1 VATNLIVVARRMAL
15 GAIVLLFVLIAAV
28 LAYVNQDPITLDI
41 GLVRLDNASMTVIL
55 AVTFAAGAAFG
66 GLFFALALLRHYR
79 QRSALRRELRRVE
92 TELERLRGLPPPND
106 AD

>member
-1 VATNLIVVARRMAL
+1 MAL

-28 LAYVNQDPITLDI
+28 FSYGNQEPITLDI
-41 GLVRLDNASMTVIL
+41 GFMRLDGVSVTVVL

-66 GLFFALALLRHYR
+66 SLFFALALLKHYR
-79 QRSALRRELRRVE
+79 ERSALRRELRRVE
-92 TELERLRGLPPPND
+92 IELERLRGLPPPD

>member
-1 VATNLIVVARRMAL
+1 MTANLLVVARRVAL
-15 GAIVLLFVLIAAV
+15 GAVVLLFILIAAV
-28 LAYVNQDPITLDI
+28 LAYGNQDPISLDI
-41 GLVRLDNASMTVIL
+41 GLVRLDNASMTVVL

-79 QRSALRRELRRVE
+79 QRNALRRELRRVE
-92 TELERLRGLPPPND
+92 AELERLRGLPPPN

>member
-1 VATNLIVVARRMAL
+1 VAANLLVAARRMAL
-15 GAIVLLFVLIAAV
+15 GAIVLLFILIAAV
-28 LAYVNQDPITLDI
+28 LAYGNQEPITLDI
-41 GLVRLDNASMTVIL
+41 GLMRLDDASMTVIL
-55 AVTFAAGAAFG
+55 AVTFAAGAPVG

-92 TELERLRGLPPPND
+92 AELERLRGLPPPD

>member
-1 VATNLIVVARRMAL
+1 
-15 GAIVLLFVLIAAV
+15 
-28 LAYVNQDPITLDI
+28 
-41 GLVRLDNASMTVIL
+41 
-55 AVTFAAGAAFG
+55 VTFAAGAAFG

-92 TELERLRGLPPPND
+92 AELERLRGLPPPD

>member
-1 VATNLIVVARRMAL
+1 MTTNLLVVARRLAL
-15 GAIVLLFVLIAAV
+15 GAIVLLFILIAAV
-28 LAYVNQDPITLDI
+28 LAYGNQDPITLDI
-41 GLVRLDNASMTVIL
+41 GLIRLDNASVTVIL

-66 GLFFALALLRHYR
+66 SLFFALALLRHYR

-92 TELERLRGLPPPND
+92 TELERLRGLPPPD